1 MQIMSS
7 GIFKSPV
14 HGLLTNSER
23 LRISAAL
30 FNETDP
36 EKEIGPVDCLVDE
49 QRPRLYRNVKNYAL
63 IYYKWHQKGKVA
75 IETLKIS

>member
-1 MQIMSS
+1 MQIMSN

-14 HGLLTNSER
+14 HDVVTNSER

-36 EKEIGPVDCLVDE
+36 EKEIGHVDCLVDE
-49 QRPRLYRNVKNYAL
+49 RRPRLYRNVKNYAL
-63 IYYKWHQKGKVA
+63 IY
-75 IETLKIS
+75 